1 MPGEPRHRSGSHA
14 RSGLG
19 RRVAQP
25 LLRFAQLEAAGGIA
39 LLGAA
44 VAALVW
50 ANLPLGESYQRFW
63 GIGFGWDGGPIHLD
77 LTLRDLVND
86 GLMVLFFFVIGL
98 EIKRELV
105 LGELRDRRRAMLP
118 VVAAVG
124 GMAFPALIYLGLTAG
139 TGATHG
145 WAVPVATDIAFSAGV
160 VSLLG
165 KRVPVGAR
173 LFLLTLAVADDI
185 GGVAAIALFYSKGLA
200 YGWLA
205 AGIGGLALMWG
216 AGRAGVRS
224 PGFYLP
230 VAMIGWFCV
239 LQSGVHAALAGVA
252 FGLLTPAHPNRRTL
266 KQEAPAPVVHLE
278 TAFQPWSAFAVAPL
292 FALANSGVRFA
303 GTGLLD
309 AVTHRVAL
317 GVAVGLVLGKLMGI
331 SAFTLLAVKL
341 RLGRLPRRTGW
352 RHIVG
357 LAAVAGIGF
366 TVALFVADV
375 SFGGSLVGDRAR
387 TGIFMGSLVA
397 GVLGYWLLRSAKP
410 VDEPG
415 HDEASS

>member
-1 MPGEPRHRSGSHA
+1 
-14 RSGLG
+14 
-19 RRVAQP
+19 
-25 LLRFAQLEAAGGIA
+25 LLRFARLEAAGGIA

-44 VAALVW
+44 VVALVW

-63 GIGFGWDGGPIHLD
+63 AIGFGWEGGPIHLD

-118 VVAAVG
+118 VVAAAG

-160 VSLLG
+160 VALLG

-185 GGVAAIALFYSKGLA
+185 GGVAAIAFFYSKGLA

-205 AGIGGLALMWG
+205 AGIGGLALVWW
-216 AGRAGVRS
+216 AGRAGVHS
-224 PGFYLP
+224 PAFYLP
-230 VAMIGWFCV
+230 VAMIGWFCL

-252 FGLLTPAHPNRRTL
+252 FGLMTPAHPNHRTW
-266 KQEAPAPVVHLE
+266 KREAPAPVVRLE

-317 GVAVGLVLGKLMGI
+317 GVAVGLVLGKLLGI

-341 RLGRLPRRTGW
+341 RLGRLPSRTGW
-352 RHIVG
+352 RHVVG

-375 SFGGSLVGDRAR
+375 SFGSSLMGDRAR

-397 GVLGYWLLRSAKP
+397 GVLGYSLLRSARP

-415 HDEASS
+415 RGETSS